1 MSTNLISGE
10 IQNLSKME
18 SSKVISTDKAT
29 VFIQIN
35 PQETKDS
42 VIFVDGQP
50 AMGTNL
56 NTTLKEF
63 FKPQPKALGTVQI
76 MIGVMVFSLGI
87 LHTTNFYRYSAIVV
101 FSGIT
106 YWGSLIY
113 ISAGSLSV
121 AAQKKRNP
129 CLVKASLGMN
139 VASAIT
145 AGLAIIL
152 MGIQLKVISM
162 DDPRFHAE
170 VLHA

>member
-1 MSTNLISGE
+1 
-10 IQNLSKME
+10 ME
-18 SSKVISTDKAT
+18 SSKVISTDKAE
-29 VFIQIN
+29 VIIQIN
-35 PQETKDS
+35 PESKDS
-42 VIFVDGQP
+42 VIFVDGQL

-56 NTTLKEF
+56 NTTFKEF
-63 FKPQPKALGTVQI
+63 FKPQLKALWTVQI

-87 LHTTNFYRYSAIVV
+87 LHTTNFYRHSAIVV

-121 AAQKKRNP
+121 AAQKNLNP
-129 CLVKASLGMN
+129 CLVKASLGLN

-152 MGIQLKVISM
+152 MGIQLKLISM
-162 DDPRFHAE
+162 DDRRFHDEAPE
-170 VLHA
+170 SGG